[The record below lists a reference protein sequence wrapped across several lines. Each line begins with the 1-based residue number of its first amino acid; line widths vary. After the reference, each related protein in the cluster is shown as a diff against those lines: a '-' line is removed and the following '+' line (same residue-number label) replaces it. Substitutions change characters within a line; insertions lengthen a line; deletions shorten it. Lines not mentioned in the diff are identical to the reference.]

1 MSTLSIATEGYIP
14 LLPLAVATSGYLDSG
29 IPEEETKSG
38 WYRLQLVRQ
47 QMQKAETDRNER
59 YAAYHALT
67 YKLKVKCEESIAS
80 PQVVEEIVEK
90 QPVGK
95 KRKAKK
101 EIFLVAEKKGA
112 PVYDFGTLPD
122 IKEFA
127 SKFNSLE
134 ALSFIPQRNEDD
146 FYLRGIIEEVAS
158 ARIEMLLYQQ
168 RYEALVKRERE
179 LVEEEDE
186 AIMMMLTM
194 NLV

>member
-14 LLPLAVATSGYLDSG
+14 LSPLAVATSGYLDSD

-47 QMQKAETDRNER
+47 QMQKAESDRNER
-59 YAAYHALT
+59 YAAYHTLT
-67 YKLKVKCEESIAS
+67 HKLKVKYEESVAS
-80 PQVVEEIVEK
+80 PQAVEETVKK
-90 QPVGK
+90 QSVKK
-95 KRKAKK
+95 KRKARK
-101 EIFLVAEKKGA
+101 EAFLMEEKEDALTYVFGA
-112 PVYDFGTLPD
+112 LPD